1 MHFWVGSS
9 FWLLWI
15 VSAAMDTL
23 AHVFCWTYV
32 YISIGYISR
41 SGIAGPED
49 IHKFN
54 FSRFYS
60 TVFQFTVVPVYT
72 HAGSVWE
79 LQLLH
84 ILANTWCNQFLILGH
99 SDESVGLSQCG
110 FILPFPTD

>member
-1 MHFWVGSS
+1 MLNNTF
-9 FWLLWI
+9 LL
-15 VSAAMDTL
+15 
-23 AHVFCWTYV
+23 
-32 YISIGYISR
+32 
-41 SGIAGPED
+41 GIYLGVVGPED

-72 HAGSVWE
+72 HAGSVGE
-79 LQLLH
+79 LQSLH
-84 ILANTWCNQFLILGH
+84 ILANTWCNQFLILSH